1 MAAERGK
8 NTAAKRSLILQKM
21 APYPPHSG
29 STERI
34 HWIYKKKK
42 KKKRKKDKKPKQEE
56 MT

>member
-42 KKKRKKDKKPKQEE
+42 KRKEKKIRNQNKKR
-56 MT
+56 